1 MTKTKSRHYAG
12 TLSFRDVRPSAMPSQ
27 VRILDLPP
35 PVETVHGLG
44 IRGLAGVVVGPN
56 EVPLCPWEFGC
67 CQLWAGTER
76 TRVRACSG
84 SAGQQD
90 QGLASAIGHVGTPA
104 GYDLDQALIREN
116 PDSLASSEPRHPVL
130 LHQACLRGDRPS
142 RRVVAAL
149 DRIAQ
154 DRRYLQ
160 VERHL
165 ACGVPELYNWP

>member
-1 MTKTKSRHYAG
+1 VSME
-12 TLSFRDVRPSAMPSQ
+12 VR
-27 VRILDLPP
+27 LLPA
-35 PVETVHGLG
+35 VHGHRADKGPRLP
-44 IRGLAGVVVGPN
+44 GLSQAARP
-56 EVPLCPWEFGC
+56 
-67 CQLWAGTER
+67 
-76 TRVRACSG
+76 G
-84 SAGQQD
+84 S
-90 QGLASAIGHVGTPA
+90 ASAIGHVGTPA

-116 PDSLASSEPRHPVL
+116 PDSLAGGEPRHPVL

-165 ACGVPELYNWP
+165 ALMIDGHAINVADQRGRQIDLSDPSPVYRGIMMEGEQAAPDGGLTPLPGA